1 MSSLTYVVDELA
13 AEVPH
18 DTWVKIPSSPTKIE
32 EITWQNFTF
41 QQLGQAVDRLAHWI
55 DKHLGPAGLGRD
67 ESLAYTGINDIRY
80 PIVILAA
87 LKTGHKSLLLSPRN
101 SVEGHCALITST
113 RCAKLLHSQE
123 LSDQASEI
131 GQKLGHLSVLRIPDL
146 EHLLKTTTNP
156 TPYQSKC
163 NDKTPDHETVMIL
176 HSSGTTGL
184 PKPIPLKAGV
194 LTTAG
199 RLLATLPTPAGRL
212 NTHDPLY
219 TTPLIL
225 SMPPFFHAFGIN
237 LLVRSLH
244 YRRPLVL
251 LPPSTPPTAELMLHA
266 VKTTRPTGMV
276 CTPSILEDIC
286 SLPHGIETLRASD
299 IECIYSGGAPLAR
312 SCGNVIVEEL
322 SPRITL
328 VNGIGTTEIWNA
340 TGYAPLDPRDWEY
353 FEWNPAAGVV
363 MEGVGGDK
371 NTAELV
377 IKRLGGEEGRFQFVF
392 YNFPESEEWRTKDL
406 FERHPLKETLWRYV
420 GRVDDVIVLSN
431 GEKLNPVTF
440 EKMVEGHSIV
450 KGAVMVGS
458 GRFQTGLI
466 VEVRDVSLGVEEVVE
481 RIWERVEEANEQ
493 YPAHARVWKS
503 MVRVAR
509 QDKPFERTP
518 KGTVMRRNTYVAY
531 QAEIEEMYASAMV
544 INGVAAEGVL
554 DETMILAQI
563 RDAVNSVIKRRG
575 DVTDDTNLFALGF
588 DSLQVLQLIRTLKGT
603 VQSSLQGKFSLRLVY
618 ENPSISQLHRALCS
632 APATATT
639 NTSRADKFDALI
651 KEYTPSL
658 RLPRPSHTEPKGF
671 KVILT
676 GTTGTLG
683 SSLLSSLLANPTI
696 THIYCLNRSKPI
708 SPNTSQVTFLQ
719 TDLLHPTLGL
729 SSKTYNTL
737 KHPQLLIH
745 SAWPVNFN
753 LPFDSF
759 LPSISG
765 TANLMALNP
774 AKFVFISSI
783 ATAMA
788 GTSPVPEN
796 FTQDHN
802 LPNSVIKRRGDVT
815 DDTNLF
821 ALGFDSLQ
829 VLQLIRTLKGTVQ
842 SSLQGKF
849 SLRLVYENP
858 SISQLHRALCSAPA
872 TATTNTSRADKFDA
886 LIKEYTPSLRL
897 PRPSHTEPKGFK
909 VILTGT
915 TGTLGSSLLSSLLA
929 NPTIT
934 HIYCLNRSKPI
945 SPNTSQVTFLQTD
958 LLHPTLGLSSKTYNT
973 LKHPQLLIHS
983 AWPVNFNLPFDS
995 FLPSISG
1002 TANLMALNP
1011 AKFVFISSIATAMA
1025 GTSPVPENFTQ
1036 DHNLPLS
1043 TGYAESKHL
1052 ASCVL
1057 ANSPIPSTILR
1068 VGQLAGRADGKGRR
1082 WNKHEWV
1089 PSLVQTSLNMGMI
1102 PSTLGGNQKAVD
1114 WIPVDLA
1121 AEAIVE
1127 LGLGG
1132 SGKGRECYNV
1142 VNPSCADWEGTM
1154 VGAVQEY
1161 AGKTERGELKVVGV
1175 AEWLDALGEKNDA
1188 ERYPALKLKEFFEG
1202 WRDERQGPVIF
1213 QTDKAKKTSQTMG
1226 KMAAVTGE
1234 MMSRWLDAWAF

>member
-18 DTWVKIPSSPTKIE
+18 DTWVKIPSSTTKIE

-55 DKHLGPAGLGRD
+55 DKHLGPADLGRD

-101 SVEGHCALITST
+101 SVEGHCALLTPT
-113 RCAKLLHSQE
+113 RCTKLLHSQE

-146 EHLLKTTTNP
+146 EHLLETTTNP

-163 NDKTPDHETVMIL
+163 NDTTPDHETVMIL

-312 SCGNVIVEEL
+312 SCGDVIGEEL

-363 MEGVGGDK
+363 MEGVGEDK

-406 FERHPLKETLWRYV
+406 FERHPLKENLWRYV

-466 VEVRDVSLGVEEVVE
+466 VEVHDASLGVEEVVE
-481 RIWERVEEANEQ
+481 RIWESVEEANEQ

-518 KGTVMRRNTYVAY
+518 KGTVMRRNTYLAY

-544 INGVAAEGVL
+544 INGIAAEGVL

-575 DVTDDTNLFALGF
+575 DVTDDTNLFVLGF
-588 DSLQVLQLIRTLKGT
+588 DSLQVLQLILTLKGT
-603 VQSSLQGKFSLRLVY
+603 VQSSLQGKVSLRLVY

-651 KEYTPSL
+651 KEYTSSL
-658 RLPRPSHTEPKGF
+658 RLPRPSHTESKGF

-708 SPNTSQVTFLQ
+708 SPNTSRVTYLQ

-729 SSKTYNTL
+729 SS
-737 KHPQLLIH
+737 
-745 SAWPVNFN
+745 
-753 LPFDSF
+753 
-759 LPSISG
+759 
-765 TANLMALNP
+765 
-774 AKFVFISSI
+774 
-783 ATAMA
+783 
-788 GTSPVPEN
+788 E
-796 FTQDHN
+796 
-802 LPNSVIKRRGDVT
+802 
-815 DDTNLF
+815 
-821 ALGFDSLQ
+821 
-829 VLQLIRTLKGTVQ
+829 
-842 SSLQGKF
+842 
-849 SLRLVYENP
+849 
-858 SISQLHRALCSAPA
+858 
-872 TATTNTSRADKFDA
+872 
-886 LIKEYTPSLRL
+886 
-897 PRPSHTEPKGFK
+897 
-909 VILTGT
+909 
-915 TGTLGSSLLSSLLA
+915 
-929 NPTIT
+929 
-934 HIYCLNRSKPI
+934 
-945 SPNTSQVTFLQTD
+945 
-958 LLHPTLGLSSKTYNT
+958 TYNT

-1068 VGQLAGRADGKGRR
+1068 VGQLAGRADGVGRQ